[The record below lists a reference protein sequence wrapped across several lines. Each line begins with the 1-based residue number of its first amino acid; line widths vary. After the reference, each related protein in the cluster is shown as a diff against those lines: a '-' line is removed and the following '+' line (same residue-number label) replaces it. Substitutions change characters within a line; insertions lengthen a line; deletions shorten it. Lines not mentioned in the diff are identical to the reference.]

1 MIIVH
6 VVKKKRCSTVLK
18 QELKLLKMSTSVF
31 KFFLK
36 LVNGEK
42 IRARAFVANCCNY
55 IYIYLLISL
64 MYIFKVMAQKRN
76 D

>member
-1 MIIVH
+1 
-6 VVKKKRCSTVLK
+6 
-18 QELKLLKMSTSVF
+18 MSTSVF